1 MRATNPSR
9 PSKQTAEFLAAERYK
24 ARFRDEKAKLQRVY
38 CTLFKF
44 WRTCR
49 FKPCRN
55 ARACMGN
62 ANACLKRGAGG
73 VSRTVQWDARQKLLA
88 ATPASIGAPERAARE
103 CMPCELYRK

>member
-24 ARFRDEKAKLQRVY
+24 ARFRDEKAKLQRAY

-55 ARACMGN
+55 ARACQGN
-62 ANACLKRGAGG
+62 PGACLKRGVGT
-73 VSRTVQWDARQKLLA
+73 VSRDAQWQARQKILD
-88 ATPASIGAPERAARE
+88 ATPAGAGVPERAARE
-103 CMPCELYRK
+103 CLPGEL